1 LSPVNIAKRL
11 TNKVLSSPHAA
22 LFIMGCAG
30 SKAAEDDASLTGLGP
45 GAEGK
50 ADSKLSSKADSKR
63 SSKGGSTIKAK
74 LASFSGIKLVCK
86 TFVEGTG
93 TECATSRST

>member
-1 LSPVNIAKRL
+1 MSPVNIAKRL

-50 ADSKLSSKADSKR
+50 ADSKR